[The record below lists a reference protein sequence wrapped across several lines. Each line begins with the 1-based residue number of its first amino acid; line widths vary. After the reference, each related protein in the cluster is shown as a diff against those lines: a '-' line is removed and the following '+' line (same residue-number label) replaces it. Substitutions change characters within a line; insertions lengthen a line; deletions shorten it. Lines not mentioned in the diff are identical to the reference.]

1 MIKHYRKIRSDPL
14 RLILTILQALIG
26 AWITAIGAFLF
37 SDQHYFFWPPD
48 WSNIENDIR
57 LDTAIVI
64 IGLLLFLCTIFGIT
78 RRKIIATLLVLCG
91 AISLAMA
98 ALSALHVIMSGYY
111 VMGLNIIGEL
121 VLFSLILLVAH
132 YLQEVGRLQ
141 DLSNLILAIA
151 ALIGSLTTLYQVI
164 MKNKRNIPP
173 SDDIDIA
180 HTEKKIEEL
189 QKKLDQERKNKK

>member
-1 MIKHYRKIRSDPL
+1 MKENYQKIRSDPFKL
-14 RLILTILQALIG
+14 VLTVLQTLISI
-26 AWITAIGAFLF
+26 WITGIGLFLF
-37 SDQHYFFWPPD
+37 NDQHYFFWPPD

-132 YLQEVGRLQ
+132 YL
-141 DLSNLILAIA
+141 
-151 ALIGSLTTLYQVI
+151 
-164 MKNKRNIPP
+164 
-173 SDDIDIA
+173 
-180 HTEKKIEEL
+180 
-189 QKKLDQERKNKK
+189 